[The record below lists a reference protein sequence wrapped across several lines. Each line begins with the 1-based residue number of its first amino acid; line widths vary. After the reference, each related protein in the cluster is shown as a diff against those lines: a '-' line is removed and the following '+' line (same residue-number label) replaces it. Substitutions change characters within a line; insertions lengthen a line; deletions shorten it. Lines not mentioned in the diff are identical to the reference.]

1 MKCDETESQLKE
13 WFEKLEKPLMNYAF
27 QIVHDREEAQDFST
41 GHFFA
46 FF

>member
-27 QIVHDREEAQDFST
+27 QIVHDREEAQDLVQDTFL
-41 GHFFA
+41 A